1 MSFEETSGFLKQ
13 FADLALQGRKRLK
26 SLDQDYFR
34 PRFMIWG
41 EPVKHPLA
49 EGALGQVRP
58 GKRGPESLGHVSV
71 SFS

>member
-13 FADLALQGRKRLK
+13 FADPALQGRKRLR

-34 PRFMIWG
+34 SRFKIWG
-41 EPVKHPLA
+41 EPVKYPLA
-49 EGALGQVRP
+49 EGTLGQVRP